1 MSIIN
6 DHKVHSAVFTNDAK
20 DNVRMELVDTEANAA
35 TDDDELVLFEYT
47 CEAKEGDPDFEA
59 LLKQVT
65 IDDLHENTVN
75 MIRDERDRFEATVLQ
90 IAHEQNIIQTIE
102 PVTSTLWENLADL
115 IFVDFDEDRSKEQL
129 FMFKLK
135 LFEVPEIKNSK
146 NRAMKAKLR
155 KSKDFIDT
163 LKYMTLIVRPEDD

>member
-20 DNVRMELVDTEANAA
+20 DTVRMELVDTEANAA

-102 PVTSTLWENLADL
+102 PITSNMWESVVDILFEEFDADKQ
-115 IFVDFDEDRSKEQL
+115 KEQL
-129 FMFKLK
+129 FMLKLK
-135 LFEVPEIKNSK
+135 LFEVPVIKASTD
-146 NRAMKAKLR
+146 RPLKAKLR
-155 KSKDFIDT
+155 KSQNFVDA
-163 LKYMTLIVRPEDD
+163 LKYALLLASPDD